1 MAIDG
6 SEGRSADKG
15 SGMARHNVNM
25 CVWISVLLGEAKIY
39 QVDDVGVISDANQ
52 YISGLQVPVNEVA
65 SMNMLKT
72 TNLDSIRYYT
82 MRVKVL
88 FERLANWSAIN
99 AIVLRL
105 KER

>member
-1 MAIDG
+1 
-6 SEGRSADKG
+6 
-15 SGMARHNVNM
+15 MARHNVNM
-25 CVWISVLLGEAKIY
+25 CVWISVLLGEAKID
-39 QVDDVGVISDANQ
+39 QVDDVGVISNANQ

-65 SMNMLKT
+65 SMNVLKT
-72 TNLDSIRYYT
+72 RNLDSINHYT

>member
-1 MAIDG
+1 
-6 SEGRSADKG
+6 
-15 SGMARHNVNM
+15 MARHNVNM
-25 CVWISVLLGEAKIY
+25 CVWISVLLGEAKID
-39 QVDDVGVISDANQ
+39 QVDDVGVISDSNQ

-65 SMNMLKT
+65 SMNVLKT
-72 TNLDSIRYYT
+72 RNLDSINHYT